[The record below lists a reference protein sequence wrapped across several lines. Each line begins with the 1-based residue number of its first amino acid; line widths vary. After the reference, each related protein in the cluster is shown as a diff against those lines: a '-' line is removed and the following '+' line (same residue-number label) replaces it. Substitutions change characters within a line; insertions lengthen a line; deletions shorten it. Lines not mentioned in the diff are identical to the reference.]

1 MKKILII
8 SLLTFFR
15 LGLLRARN
23 AGYAAPA
30 PVAASRPFNGERG
43 GGAWQCR
50 GFGPWAC
57 CVVGSDYV
65 DTAP

>member
-23 AGYAAPA
+23 AGYCRAG
-30 PVAASRPFNGERG
+30 ASGGEPS
-43 GGAWQCR
+43 
-50 GFGPWAC
+50 F
-57 CVVGSDYV
+57 
-65 DTAP
+65 

>member
-30 PVAASRPFNGERG
+30 PSGAGGEPS
-43 GGAWQCR
+43 
-50 GFGPWAC
+50 F
-57 CVVGSDYV
+57 
-65 DTAP
+65 

>member
-30 PVAASRPFNGERG
+30 PSMAPSGGEPS
-43 GGAWQCR
+43 
-50 GFGPWAC
+50 F
-57 CVVGSDYV
+57 
-65 DTAP
+65 

>member
-23 AGYAAPA
+23 AGYAAPPPA
-30 PVAASRPFNGERG
+30 PSGGEPS
-43 GGAWQCR
+43 
-50 GFGPWAC
+50 F
-57 CVVGSDYV
+57 
-65 DTAP
+65 

>member
-23 AGYAAPA
+23 AGYAAA
-30 PVAASRPFNGERG
+30 RAGAKWRRAA
-43 GGAWQCR
+43 
-50 GFGPWAC
+50 
-57 CVVGSDYV
+57 
-65 DTAP
+65 